1 MNKDKKTLINIVVL
15 LFFSTSIVIGCAPT
29 KVQKDQNV
37 VTDETK
43 KIAEPSSYKD
53 IEGKLIELDTLLK
66 KGLITEDEYYKTR
79 AKVLEDF

>member
-1 MNKDKKTLINIVVL
+1 MKKTLFNIFVL
-15 LFFSTSIVIGCAPT
+15 LFFSASIVIGCAPT

-43 KIAEPSSYKD
+43 EMAKPPSSYKD
-53 IEGKLIELDTLLK
+53 IEGKLIELDELLK

>member
-1 MNKDKKTLINIVVL
+1 MKKTLFNIVILL
-15 LFFSTSIVIGCAPT
+15 LFSASIIIGCVPT

-43 KIAEPSSYKD
+43 KITEPSSSYKD
-53 IEGKLIELDTLLK
+53 IEGKLEKLSSLLK